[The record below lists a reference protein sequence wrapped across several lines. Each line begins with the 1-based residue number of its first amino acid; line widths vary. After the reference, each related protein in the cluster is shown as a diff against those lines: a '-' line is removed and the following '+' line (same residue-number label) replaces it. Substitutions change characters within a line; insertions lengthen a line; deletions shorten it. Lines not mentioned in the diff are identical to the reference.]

1 MLKCA
6 ILPLMN
12 HIELELCAAS
22 LEALLLAKKHAF
34 TRIELCQNLEQGGLT
49 PSAGLIE
56 TSLELG
62 LNTHVLIRPRAGGF
76 HYSAEEVKLIGRD
89 IQYCAQ
95 KGVQGVVVGILQAN
109 FELDKAQLQA
119 LIHAAP
125 QLDWTFHRA
134 FDESLDWK
142 RSLDVLIELGFK
154 RVLTSGFASNI
165 ELGMPILAQMSQY
178 ANGQIEIMAGGGV
191 NAGNIGKLAQI
202 PNLTAVHFS
211 ATQKELL
218 DEDSAF
224 SETILKVN
232 ENRLKRIIASI

>member
-1 MLKCA
+1 
-6 ILPLMN
+6 
-12 HIELELCAAS
+12 
-22 LEALLLAKKHAF
+22 
-34 TRIELCQNLEQGGLT
+34 
-49 PSAGLIE
+49 
-56 TSLELG
+56 
-62 LNTHVLIRPRAGGF
+62 
-76 HYSAEEVKLIGRD
+76 
-89 IQYCAQ
+89 
-95 KGVQGVVVGILQAN
+95 
-109 FELDKAQLQA
+109 
-119 LIHAAP
+119 
-125 QLDWTFHRA
+125 
-134 FDESLDWK
+134 
-142 RSLDVLIELGFK
+142 VLIELGFK